1 MYSNYKVDLLILFT
15 LISLF
20 SYFNIV
26 IIQYIRAILRKLRV
40 KFYII
45 NPFLPP
51 VSFPSLHPVAYYCI
65 LLLVVACCCLKFE
78 TGQMFISYAQT
89 EATTP
94 NNVRPTMLGVVA
106 SACT

>member
-1 MYSNYKVDLLILFT
+1 MYRNYKVDLLILFT

-26 IIQYIRAILRKLRV
+26 IIQYIRAIL
-40 KFYII
+40 YII

-51 VSFPSLHPVAYYCI
+51 VSFPFLQHVAYYCI
-65 LLLVVACCCLKFE
+65 LLLVVTCCCSKFE
-78 TGQMFISYAQT
+78 TGQMFSYEQT

-94 NNVRPTMLGVVA
+94 NNVGPTMLTLGVVA
-106 SACT
+106 SSCT